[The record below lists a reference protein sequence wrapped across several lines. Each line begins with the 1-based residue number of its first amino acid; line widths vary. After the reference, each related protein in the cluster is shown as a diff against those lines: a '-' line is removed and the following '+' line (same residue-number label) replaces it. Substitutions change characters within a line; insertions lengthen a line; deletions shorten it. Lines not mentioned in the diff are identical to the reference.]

1 MINMTKPAIKASVN
15 KLSRIKRMLRSGP
28 SRIPF
33 VGWRESLLT
42 ATAVLALFGPVAV
55 SPAAAQVAMSRGS
68 ASQIAPGRLAGLS
81 DFVDGVVA
89 EQIVKREV
97 AGAVITVVHGR
108 KVLFTHG
115 YGYADIDKKRFVDPQ
130 RTLFRPGSVS
140 KLFTWTALM
149 QQVEAGKVN
158 LDAPVEQYL
167 DFKLPPSRFKPM
179 RVRDLMT
186 HTAGFG
192 DQSAIFVK
200 SQAELIGF
208 RNWMKANRAML
219 VREPGAEISYSNYG
233 AALAGYIVEQVSGQ
247 SFNDYVEDHIFRPL
261 GMQNT
266 TFQEPLPPRLASDVA
281 TGYKVDHGRF
291 LAKGF
296 EFVGNIGPA
305 GSSSATGPDMARFI
319 LAMLNNGASGANR
332 ILKPTSV
339 HLLESD
345 AFKNAPNLPGFAH
358 GFMVFREHGPRI
370 VEHGGNLVDQHSYL
384 LLAPEADFG
393 LFVSFTGG
401 AKSSDAR
408 TELVDAIIGR
418 LFPQAPAAR
427 WQGATTTAPM
437 GSYRS
442 NRRDYSKPADPKHDV
457 VVSAAGPHGLTVGRS
472 GEETFWEQIGPKLFE
487 QQTGARE
494 GGPYDELEFYGPAG
508 DPRMSFGTEPHELYR
523 LVGK

>member
-1 MINMTKPAIKASVN
+1 MTNTTKPAVKTRVS
-15 KLSRIKRMLRSGP
+15 KLLGIRGMLHPCQIRALSA
-28 SRIPF
+28 
-33 VGWRESLLT
+33 GWRESLLS
-42 ATAVLALFGPVAV
+42 ATAILAISGLSFV
-55 SPAAAQVAMSRGS
+55 SPALAHTAVSWGAESHIAASRLS
-68 ASQIAPGRLAGLS
+68 GLS

-89 EQIVKREV
+89 EQIAKREV
-97 AGAVITVVHGR
+97 AGALVTVVHGG

-115 YGYADIDKKRFVDPQ
+115 YGYADVDKHRLVDPQ

-149 QQVEAGKVN
+149 QQVEAGKVS
-158 LDAPVEQYL
+158 LDAPVQQYL
-167 DFKLPPSRFKPM
+167 DFKLPPSNFKPIL
-179 RVRDLMT
+179 VRDLMT

-192 DQSAIFVK
+192 DQSDIFVK
-200 SQAELIGF
+200 SPADLIGF

-247 SFNDYVEDHIFRPL
+247 SFNDYVEEHIFRPL

-266 TFQEPLPPRLASDVA
+266 TFREPLPPRLAADVA
-281 TGYKVDHGRF
+281 TGYRVDHGRF

-296 EFVGNIGPA
+296 EFVANIGPA

-319 LAMLNNGASGANR
+319 IAMLNGGASGANR
-332 ILKPTSV
+332 ILRPESV
-339 HLLESD
+339 SLLESD
-345 AFKNAPNLPGFAH
+345 AFKNAPDLPGFAH
-358 GFMVFREHGPRI
+358 GFMVLREHGPRI

-384 LLAPEADFG
+384 MLVPEADFG

-427 WQGATTTAPM
+427 WQGAATTAPM

-442 NRRDYSKPADPKHDV
+442 NRRDYSKAADPKEDV
-457 VVSAAGPHGLTVGRS
+457 VVLAAGPHGLTVHRS
-472 GEETFWEQIGPKLFE
+472 GEDSYWEQIDPKVFE
-487 QQTGARE
+487 KQTGARG
-494 GGPYDELEFYGPAG
+494 GGPYEQLEFYGPSS
-508 DPRMSFGTEPHELYR
+508 DPRLSFGTEPYELYR
-523 LVGK
+523 LVRK